1 MINDILDF
9 SKIEAGKLDIES
21 IETDVRG
28 VVDDVLSTVDFTV
41 QSKGLKL
48 VVDVQSAVPV
58 WALGDPQRI
67 RQCLLN
73 LLGNAI
79 KFTRAG
85 EVAVSVSAVPMHGV
99 AGSRVRFEV
108 RDTGIGIAPE
118 SLKAL
123 FQPFV
128 QADSSTTRHF
138 GGTGLGLSIVRGLV
152 EKMGGEIGADSSPG
166 SGSTFWFELPMGEV
180 LSSAPAPV
188 PRRSGHWAAQRF
200 SGRVLLVEDNVVN
213 QKVGQRFLER
223 LGCQVELAANGEDAV
238 QAWERGEYRIIFMDI
253 QMPVMDGYMAT
264 QCIRERE
271 CANGREAT
279 GERTPIVALTAN
291 AMTGQL
297 ERCLSAGMD
306 GLRPSRSQWSGFVR
320 CSKDSTWVF
329 LPVTFSAKRQWTIWC
344 LRHTSRPLPS
354 TPLSSASWHVR
365 TAISFSRLSRASR
378 RAWRSCMQRCSQRPL
393 PASYSRFSGPPIRSR
408 SGQQPSCGVAE
419 YGCRRHRGERSCAV
433 GVRASG
439 ADWSAG
445 GGDHASH
452 LSVASLR
459 CSVGTSGIGV
469 EPGRSRPQRCSA
481 CVGAT
486 SDSALL
492 PTPPNARTW
501 RAATPRSRQRA
512 GCRPAWSADFPC
524 GNPSCSSSR

>member
-1 MINDILDF
+1 
-9 SKIEAGKLDIES
+9 
-21 IETDVRG
+21 
-28 VVDDVLSTVDFTV
+28 
-41 QSKGLKL
+41 
-48 VVDVQSAVPV
+48 
-58 WALGDPQRI
+58 
-67 RQCLLN
+67 
-73 LLGNAI
+73 
-79 KFTRAG
+79 
-85 EVAVSVSAVPMHGV
+85 MHGV

-180 LSSAPAPV
+180 LSSAPVSV

-223 LGCQVELAANGEDAV
+223 LGCEVELAANGEDAV
-238 QAWERGEYRIIFMDI
+238 EAWERGEYRIIFMDI

-306 GLRPSRSQWSGFVR
+306 GLLTKPLAVER
-320 CSKDSTWVF
+320 
-329 LPVTFSAKRQWTIWC
+329 
-344 LRHTSRPLPS
+344 LREVLERFDLGVPACDV
-354 TPLSSASWHVR
+354 LSEAAVDDLVSASHESPAAIDASQLGELAREDSDFVQSVVASFEKSMAQLHATMLAAAAAGELQQVVR
-365 TAISFSRLSRASR
+365 AAHQVKGAASNLHAVSLSTVAADIEANARALSASELQERIGRLGAEITRATSALQAFAVQSGHRAS
-378 RAWRSCMQRCSQRPL
+378 A
-393 PASYSRFSGPPIRSR
+393 
-408 SGQQPSCGVAE
+408 
-419 YGCRRHRGERSCAV
+419 
-433 GVRASG
+433 
-439 ADWSAG
+439 
-445 GGDHASH
+445 
-452 LSVASLR
+452 
-459 CSVGTSGIGV
+459 
-469 EPGRSRPQRCSA
+469 
-481 CVGAT
+481 
-486 SDSALL
+486 
-492 PTPPNARTW
+492 
-501 RAATPRSRQRA
+501 
-512 GCRPAWSADFPC
+512 
-524 GNPSCSSSR
+524 